1 MSTPT
6 AAANAYASLARIT
19 DAASALARLARPD
32 AALGKS
38 GGEGGP
44 SFNTLLTDALG
55 SVTKAGQT
63 SDAQIQSLAGGKAN
77 IVDVVT
83 AVSETEVA
91 VEALVAVRDKMIQ
104 AYEEIM
110 RMPI

>member
-1 MSTPT
+1 MATPGI
-6 AAANAYASLARIT
+6 AANAYAQIARIANPAGGGVAGIAG
-19 DAASALARLARPD
+19 DATG
-32 AALGKS
+32 AA
-38 GGEGGP
+38 GGNFGSMLKE
-44 SFNTLLTDALG
+44 AIG
-55 SVTKAGQT
+55 SVAELGRK
-63 SDAQIQSLAGGKAN
+63 SDAQTQSVAAGKAN

-91 VEALVAVRDKMIQ
+91 IDAVVAVRDKVIA

>member
-1 MSTPT
+1 MTTPSI
-6 AAANAYASLARIT
+6 AAGAYAKLS
-19 DAASALARLARPD
+19 RLADPS
-32 AALGKS
+32 AALGK
-38 GGEGGP
+38 GAGEQGGGP
-44 SFNTLLTDALG
+44 NFGSLLKDVVG
-55 SVTKAGQT
+55 SVVEAGRK
-63 SDAQIQSLAGGKAN
+63 SDAQTQAVATGKSN

-91 VEALVAVRDKMIQ
+91 VQAMVSVRDKVIA

>member
-1 MSTPT
+1 MTTPSI
-6 AAANAYASLARIT
+6 AAGAYAK
-19 DAASALARLARPD
+19 LARLADPS
-32 AALGKS
+32 AALNKGSETGAANFGSILK
-38 GGEGGP
+38 
-44 SFNTLLTDALG
+44 DVVG
-55 SVTKAGQT
+55 SVIEAGRK
-63 SDAQIQSLAGGKAN
+63 SDAQTQAMAAGKSN

-91 VEALVAVRDKMIQ
+91 VEAMVAVRDKVIA

>member
-1 MSTPT
+1 MTSPSV
-6 AAANAYASLARIT
+6 AANAYASLARVA
-19 DAASALARLARPD
+19 DPSAGLAR
-32 AALGKS
+32 AA
-38 GGEGGP
+38 GETGGP
-44 SFNTLLTDALG
+44 SFGSLLKDAIG
-55 SVTKAGQT
+55 SVVESGRK
-63 SDAQIQSLAGGKAN
+63 SDAQSASMAAGKSN

-91 VEALVAVRDKMIQ
+91 VSALVSVRDRMIQ

>member
-1 MSTPT
+1 MTTPS
-6 AAANAYASLARIT
+6 AAAGAY
-19 DAASALARLARPD
+19 SALARLSDPSAG
-32 AALGKS
+32 LGKAV
-38 GGEGGP
+38 GEASSGP
-44 SFNTLLTDALG
+44 SFGSLLKSVLG
-55 SVTKAGQT
+55 GAAEAGRA
-63 SDAQIQSLAGGKAN
+63 SDAQTQAMAAGKAN

-91 VEALVAVRDKMIQ
+91 IETMVAVRDRVIH

>member
-1 MSTPT
+1 MATPGI
-6 AAANAYASLARIT
+6 AANAYAQVARAT
-19 DAASALARLARPD
+19 SAVAGVGGAA
-32 AALGKS
+32 
-38 GGEGGP
+38 GEGMGATGE
-44 SFNTLLTDALG
+44 SFGSMLKDAMA
-55 SVTKAGQT
+55 SVMQSGRS
-63 SDAQIQSLAGGKAN
+63 SDAQTQSVAQGKAN

-91 VEALVAVRDKMIQ
+91 IDAVVAVRDKVIT

>member
-1 MSTPT
+1 MTTPS
-6 AAANAYASLARIT
+6 AAANAYASLARIA
-19 DAASALARLARPD
+19 DPSSGLGK
-32 AALGKS
+32 ALG
-38 GGEGGP
+38 ETQGP
-44 SFNTLLTDALG
+44 SFGALLKDALG
-55 SVTKAGQT
+55 SVLEAGKA
-63 SDAQIQSLAGGKAN
+63 SDAQQRAMVAGKAN

-91 VEALVAVRDKMIQ
+91 VEALVSVRDRMIQ